1 MATAGTG
8 QCGGV
13 SQRQNDILRDSKT
26 QYWAV
31 VEQEDFMIFKNTYLG
46 ISNVE
51 YRGRLV
57 ITLFLFEKA
66 NGIPLKRNWD
76 NTMIKRAWFVGDSHS
91 FPTTMPGRKYYC
103 FHFYI
108 WRNWSSKT
116 LNIFPQIIQSL
127 KSGWGSTIGTAECRW
142 GVSLGPWTWSGWT
155 KTFLRAPVKSEQ
167 ACRWK
172 RTGNPSEWWRRWG
185 QVKTTSKAVNE
196 SRNSQLKET
205 EYNPN

>member
-57 ITLFLFEKA
+57 ITLFLFEKT
-66 NGIPLKRNWD
+66 NGIPLKRN
-76 NTMIKRAWFVGDSHS
+76 
-91 FPTTMPGRKYYC
+91 
-103 FHFYI
+103 
-108 WRNWSSKT
+108 
-116 LNIFPQIIQSL
+116 
-127 KSGWGSTIGTAECRW
+127 
-142 GVSLGPWTWSGWT
+142 
-155 KTFLRAPVKSEQ
+155 
-167 ACRWK
+167 
-172 RTGNPSEWWRRWG
+172 
-185 QVKTTSKAVNE
+185 
-196 SRNSQLKET
+196 
-205 EYNPN
+205 